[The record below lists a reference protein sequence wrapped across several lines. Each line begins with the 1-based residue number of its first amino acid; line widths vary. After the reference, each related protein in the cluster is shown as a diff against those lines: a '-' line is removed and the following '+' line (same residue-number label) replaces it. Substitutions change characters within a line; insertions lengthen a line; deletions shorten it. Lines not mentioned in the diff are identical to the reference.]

1 MKNRLIVSLVTLFI
15 SSFFMLSGVRAD
27 DKGEEKITLN
37 TGKNDDLIIPKAPA
51 YIPVSC
57 YFDGE
62 NIIIVSENSIM
73 GLVTITDGISG
84 SEIASDG
91 GCFNPEMVVPLNGF
105 KGYVVITINIGSV
118 TYIGETL
125 I

>member
-1 MKNRLIVSLVTLFI
+1 MKHRVLI
-15 SSFFMLSGVRAD
+15 SFFMLIATLVYGVPHMIA
-27 DKGEEKITLN
+27 
-37 TGKNDDLIIPKAPA
+37 NDNKPIRLEHDNSSPTSIPKAPA

-62 NIIIVSENSIM
+62 NIVVASDNSII
-73 GLVTITDGISG
+73 GLVTITDAATG

-91 GCFNPEMVVPLNGF
+91 GCFNPELVVPLNGF